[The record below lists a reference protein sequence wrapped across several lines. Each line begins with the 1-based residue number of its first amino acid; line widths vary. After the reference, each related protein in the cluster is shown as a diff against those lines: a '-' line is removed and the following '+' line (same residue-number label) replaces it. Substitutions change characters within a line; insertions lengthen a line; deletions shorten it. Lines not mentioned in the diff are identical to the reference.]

1 VVGHEG
7 KLQNRASGSHR
18 VSRYLDPHGEPD
30 HHIARSPAGR
40 GHDEASQAA
49 MTVNERLWAI
59 IRHTRAPSAAPDIDR
74 QDLSSSLIEAM
85 NTLHKAARADLTI
98 GKTPG
103 G

>member
-1 VVGHEG
+1 
-7 KLQNRASGSHR
+7 
-18 VSRYLDPHGEPD
+18 
-30 HHIARSPAGR
+30 
-40 GHDEASQAA
+40 